1 MRSAGKMSQRRGP
14 IWNPNIPL
22 PVWDLWI
29 GAAEVMVAGERI
41 ALPNERPPTEAAF
54 YLNRFFG
61 VAFAGRFAASEISVR
76 TSCASF
82 ASLCSRRRAIF
93 VRISSALFLD
103 LYQDRRSLRQRKTL
117 SVHFGGLP
125 GRFVH
130 VLIHPCSDPV
140 FLSSSGVGIAIRL
153 LAGSNVYDRLG

>member
-1 MRSAGKMSQRRGP
+1 MPKTYIVVNAVRREDVPASGAYLY
-14 IWNPNIPL
+14 PNIPL

-82 ASLCSRRRAIF
+82 ASLCPLRRAIF
-93 VRISSALFLD
+93 VRISSAFFSISTKIAGRSGSA
-103 LYQDRRSLRQRKTL
+103 RRSL
-117 SVHFGGLP
+117 F
-125 GRFVH
+125 
-130 VLIHPCSDPV
+130 I
-140 FLSSSGVGIAIRL
+140 
-153 LAGSNVYDRLG
+153 LAVCRED